1 MRLSPWSIPSCACKK
16 SSRKLRICRKAF
28 KAAYRE
34 KLNALVIFKPPNTPV
49 EIVLDYYDN
58 DYEIA
63 EPPRVTSL
71 KNTQPLPTITN
82 FGESFQFVHES
93 RRFKSIVHHLA
104 KAYLASDNETITDP
118 RLKLNKVVCEV
129 EYTKKGVKVTT
140 ENGEVYTS
148 DYVIVSVSLGVLQ
161 SKLIDFVPDFPFWKL
176 KAIYTSNIANLD
188 NEFPGKNILMVTVAD
203 EETRRIEQ
211 QEDSETLH
219 EIIVVLRNMFGSKVP
234 EAESI
239 YLPRW
244 LADPFFKDTFSN
256 WSIRVESNIFKQLQ
270 VSHYRSRNL

>member
-1 MRLSPWSIPSCACKK
+1 MESAAATRQRTTCGSLPGASRLVHARNHPVNFGFAAKH
-16 SSRKLRICRKAF
+16 SRH
-28 KAAYRE
+28 
-34 KLNALVIFKPPNTPV
+34 ALVIFKPPNTPV

-148 DYVIVSVSLGVLQ
+148 DYVIVSVSLGV
-161 SKLIDFVPDFPFWKL
+161 SKLSTHP
-176 KAIYTSNIANLD
+176 T
-188 NEFPGKNILMVTVAD
+188 
-203 EETRRIEQ
+203 
-211 QEDSETLH
+211 
-219 EIIVVLRNMFGSKVP
+219 
-234 EAESI
+234 
-239 YLPRW
+239 
-244 LADPFFKDTFSN
+244 
-256 WSIRVESNIFKQLQ
+256 
-270 VSHYRSRNL
+270 